1 MEELIHSFKAL
12 SNENRLKIIQ
22 HLIEKEY
29 KCCHPEEE
37 SEECPME
44 KPVCDFGEL
53 IELLDIHKSTLSHHL
68 KELKYAG
75 LVDTV
80 KEGRCISVQVNQKR
94 IQDLKDFFD
103 MEFAAEAPA

>member
-1 MEELIHSFKAL
+1 MEELILSFKAL
-12 SNENRLKIIQ
+12 GNENRLKIIQ

-37 SEECPME
+37 SEKCQME

-75 LVDTV
+75 LIDTV